1 MGSQVRTRN
10 IKPIAGAALV
20 GLVLFILLG
29 NTDVFAAPP
38 SCPLETIAGQVLGVL
53 PSFVLTAASQALQA
67 YVLDHQGLSEGF
79 FQMLVSFWSLLLVIL
94 GAVSVR
100 AAFRGKVKAWRR

>member
-67 YVLDHQGLSEGF
+67 YVLDHQVSEGF

-100 AAFRGKVKAWRR
+100 AAFRDKVKA